1 MANMK
6 GYKIDRI
13 YKVWH
18 FDNVEQYDPNSKT
31 GGVFTEYINTFL
43 KMKQEASGCPS
54 WCIAEIDKQKYIDD
68 YFEKEGIKLDYEK
81 IVKNPGL
88 RALAKL
94 MLNSFWGKDL
104 IYLK

>member
-43 KMKQEASGCPS
+43 KMKQEASGWPS
-54 WCIAEIDKQKYIDD
+54 WCIAEIDKQKYIGLFAPMFLFVNGYSPYRLLFWYE
-68 YFEKEGIKLDYEK
+68 YFFIEIYF
-81 IVKNPGL
+81 
-88 RALAKL
+88 L
-94 MLNSFWGKDL
+94 MWC
-104 IYLK
+104 